1 MNHTP
6 NTLWRNVT
14 LASMNSTLDGGYGLL
29 PQHDVLVENGKIIAI
44 EPTGRLSADIV
55 HEFNGE
61 LMTPSLV
68 DCHTHLVFGGS
79 RANEWERRQNGVSYQ
94 QISAE
99 GGGINATVSA
109 TRAAAENDL
118 CQLTSK
124 RLQNFINEGVGLI
137 EIKSG
142 YGLDLENEAKCLR
155 IATELAQSQAIEVSR
170 TLLSAHAVPPE
181 YKGRADAYLD
191 MVIDDIMP
199 KLWQQGLY
207 DCIDVFCENVGF
219 TLEQTERL
227 FAAAAALNIPIKG
240 HTEQL
245 SLLGGSALVAKYQ
258 GWSAD
263 HVEYLDEA
271 GVKAMAKHGTVATLL
286 PGAFY
291 FLRETQ
297 KPPIDLLRE
306 HGVAMAV
313 ASDFNPGTS
322 PFASLRLAMNMV
334 CVQFGLTPLEAW
346 QGVTVH
352 AARALRREHDFG
364 LLAVG
369 KPAHFN
375 LWDTDSPVDIL
386 YELGRP
392 FLLQRVLH
400 GHVTQT
406 NSLAMAST

>member
-1 MNHTP
+1 MSS
-6 NTLWRNVT
+6 TLWRNATLVT
-14 LASMNSTLDGGYGLL
+14 MDAQTDGAYGLL
-29 PQHDVLVENGKIIAI
+29 PRHDVLVKQGLIVDIQ
-44 EPTGRLSADIV
+44 PTGRLSADSV
-55 HEFNGE
+55 HELHE
-61 LMTPSLV
+61 SLLTPSLV
-68 DCHTHLVFGGS
+68 DSHTHLVFGGS
-79 RANEWERRQNGVSYQ
+79 RASEWERRQNGESYQ

-99 GGGINATVSA
+99 GGGINATVRA
-109 TRAAAENDL
+109 TRDSSLTDL
-118 CQLTSK
+118 YALSEK
-124 RLQNFINEGVGLI
+124 RLQNYMDEGVGLI

-142 YGLDLENEAKCLR
+142 YGLNLEDERKCLQ
-155 IATELAQSQAIEVSR
+155 IATQLGEKHHIAISR
-170 TLLSAHAVPPE
+170 TLLSAHAMPPE
-181 YKGRADAYLD
+181 YKGRADEYLQV
-191 MVIDDIMP
+191 VINDIMP
-199 KLWQQGLY
+199 TLWQEGLFE
-207 DCIDVFCENVGF
+207 CVDVFCENVGF

-227 FAAAAALNIPIKG
+227 FQAASALGIPIKG

-245 SLLGGSALVAKYQ
+245 SLLGGSALVAQYQ

-271 GVKAMAKHGTVATLL
+271 GVMAMAKHGTVANLL

-297 KPPIDLLRE
+297 KPPIELFRQ

-322 PFASLRLAMNMV
+322 PFASLRLAMNMA

-364 LLAVG
+364 VLKIG

-375 LWDTDSPVDIL
+375 VWDTDSPVDIL

-392 FLLQRVLH
+392 FLTQRIIH
-400 GHVTQT
+400 GENQIGRTQT
-406 NSLAMAST
+406 

>member
-1 MNHTP
+1 MSS
-6 NTLWRNVT
+6 TLWRNATLVT
-14 LASMNSTLDGGYGLL
+14 MDAQTDGAYGLL
-29 PQHDVLVENGKIIAI
+29 PRHDVLVKQGLIVDIQ
-44 EPTGRLSADIV
+44 PTGRLSADTV
-55 HEFNGE
+55 HELNE
-61 LMTPSLV
+61 SLLTPSLV
-68 DCHTHLVFGGS
+68 DSHTHLVFGGS
-79 RANEWERRQNGVSYQ
+79 RASEWERRQNGVSYQ

-99 GGGINATVSA
+99 GGGINATVRA
-109 TRAAAENDL
+109 TRDSSLTDL
-118 CQLTSK
+118 YALSEK
-124 RLQNFINEGVGLI
+124 RLQNYMDEGVGLI

-142 YGLDLENEAKCLR
+142 YGLNLEDERKCLQ
-155 IATELAQSQAIEVSR
+155 IATQLGEKHHIAISR
-170 TLLSAHAVPPE
+170 TLLSAHAIPPE
-181 YKGRADAYLD
+181 YKGRADEYLQ
-191 MVIDDIMP
+191 VVTDDIMP
-199 KLWQQGLY
+199 TLWQEGLFE
-207 DCIDVFCENVGF
+207 CVDVFCENVGF

-227 FAAAAALNIPIKG
+227 FQAASALGIPIKG

-245 SLLGGSALVAKYQ
+245 SLLGGSALVARYQ

-271 GVKAMAKHGTVATLL
+271 GVVAMAQHGTVANLL

-297 KPPIDLLRE
+297 KPPIALFRK
-306 HGVAMAV
+306 HGVPMAV

-322 PFASLRLAMNMV
+322 PFASLRLAMNMA

-364 LLAVG
+364 ALKIG

-375 LWDTDSPVDIL
+375 VWDTESPVDIL

-392 FLLQRVLH
+392 FLSQRVMH
-400 GHVTQT
+400 GVNQMHTK
-406 NSLAMAST
+406 SA